1 MEEMR
6 NDWNLLKDKLE
17 IDIIK
22 KYARYTNM
30 VTTTVIVFC
39 YICIFTITIFQRLP
53 LIFDII
59 LPLNGSRPYQLILT
73 TEYFVNQDKYIQ
85 LILLHEF
92 LVGCIGFT
100 TVWGTGASIIVYL
113 THLCALLEIASYR
126 IDNAIDR
133 NILAMPSPKK
143 QYLLHRRIVNAV
155 VMHQRAAEFND
166 FMTSVFLIPFALLIV
181 VGVSS
186 LTLSLFLLCRL
197 ILSNNISKALV
208 IVILTL
214 AHLIYL
220 FIANYCGQVVINNG
234 IDLFKATYNGLWYA
248 APLSTQKLL
257 LFIMQRGRENLTI
270 SCFSIFIASL
280 DGFATVK
287 LKNLL

>member
-30 VTTTVIVFC
+30 VTTTVI
-39 YICIFTITIFQRLP
+39 
-53 LIFDII
+53 
-59 LPLNGSRPYQLILT
+59 
-73 TEYFVNQDKYIQ
+73 
-85 LILLHEF
+85 
-92 LVGCIGFT
+92 VGCIGFT